1 MKITGNGIAFNYHID
16 GPTDAPWVTFT
27 TGISNNIS
35 MWDAHIDVLAR
46 SYQLL
51 RYDSRGHGESEATDG
66 DYDFGLLVGDT
77 VGLWDALGID
87 RSYLVGIGLGA
98 MSAIEL
104 ALAHAGRLRGLVAC
118 ACRAELTPDYEGIW
132 PPMIETAKNE
142 GIEGIVERTSQRW
155 FPDSFRENNP
165 DVLER
170 VRAMIRTTSLDGYLG
185 CIGALRTLDI
195 GRRVG
200 DIDVPT
206 LFISGALDHLG
217 GPPEIMQSMC
227 DAVANARH
235 VTLADAGHICNIAN
249 PEAFT
254 QALLAFLDAG
264 VS

>member
-185 CIGALRTLDI
+185 LHRGASDPRYRST
-195 GRRVG
+195 GRRHRRADPV
-200 DIDVPT
+200 
-206 LFISGALDHLG
+206 HLG
-217 GPPEIMQSMC
+217 RAGSPGRPARDHAVDVRRCGQCAAC
-227 DAVANARH
+227 DAGRCRSH
-235 VTLADAGHICNIAN
+235 LQHRKSRSLHAG
-249 PEAFT
+249 AF
-254 QALLAFLDAG
+254 G
-264 VS
+264 VSRRRC